1 MNDLRRSPFGVE
13 NDDLERWRDEFP
25 ILARSVYMI
34 SNSLGAMPRQT
45 ATNLAEYADTWATRG
60 VRGWEERWWEMPL
73 EIGNKIARIIG
84 AAAGT
89 VSMHENVT
97 TAHLVALSCLR
108 PEAGRKRIVCTALD
122 FPSMVYLYRAQQ
134 AAGFDLV
141 IVPGEDDLTVRT
153 ERMLEAIDESTAVVA
168 FSHVLFRTSYI
179 MDAEAIVRRAHEVG
193 ASTILDTYQSAGI
206 IPVDVA
212 SLGVDFAVGG
222 CLKWLC
228 GGPGN
233 AFLYTRP
240 DLLADARPSFTG
252 WVSRAH
258 PFDFDIEDDPAT
270 AAAEASTAHAE
281 SPPGTALRADAMH
294 MMNGTPSIPAYYAAL
309 AGLDI
314 IDAVGVNRIREASRA
329 MTGRLLALVDKYGF
343 TSAASRD
350 PDRLAGT
357 VAVNVPDALLVSR
370 TLKSREFIV
379 DYRPP
384 VGVRISPHFY
394 NTMDEIDRVMAEIA
408 SIIKTKD
415 YRGATSSLV
424 T

>member
-1 MNDLRRSPFGVE
+1 MSG
-13 NDDLERWRDEFP
+13 LERWRDEFP
-25 ILARSVYMI
+25 ILSRSVYMI

-45 ATNLAEYADTWATRG
+45 ARNLAEYAETWATRG
-60 VRGWEERWWEMPL
+60 VRGWEERWWEMPA
-73 EIGNKIARIIG
+73 EVGNKIARVIG
-84 AAAGT
+84 APAGT

-97 TAHLVALSCLR
+97 TAHMVALSCLR
-108 PEAGRKRIVCTALD
+108 PTAGRKRIVCSAMD

-134 AAGFDLV
+134 AAGFELSV
-141 IVPGEDDLTVRT
+141 VPAEDDLTVST
-153 ERMLEAIDESTAVVA
+153 DRMLAAIDASTAAVA

-179 MDAEAIVRRAHEVG
+179 MDAAAIAQRAREVG
-193 ASTILDTYQSAGI
+193 ATSILDTYQSAGI

-212 SLGVDFAVGG
+212 ALGVDFAIGG

-240 DLLADARPSFTG
+240 DVLATARPSFTG
-252 WVSRAH
+252 WLAHQH
-258 PFDFDIEDDPAT
+258 PFEFDLGSDLDFLVSETPVTETRKSRSDPRR
-270 AAAEASTAHAE
+270 S
-281 SPPGTALRADAMH
+281 DAMR

-314 IDAVGVNRIREASRA
+314 IHEVGVARIRAASQQ
-329 MTGRLLALVDKYGF
+329 MTARLLALVDAYGF

-350 PDRLAGT
+350 PERLAGT

-370 TLKSREFIV
+370 TLKARDFIV

-384 VGVRISPHFY
+384 VGIRISPHFY
-394 NTMDEIDRVMAEIA
+394 NTVDEIDRVMAEIA
-408 SIIKTKD
+408 AITQRKTYVD
-415 YRGATSSLV
+415 HSGPTRV

>member
-1 MNDLRRSPFGVE
+1 MG
-13 NDDLERWRDEFP
+13 DLERWRDEFP
-25 ILARSVYMI
+25 ILSRSVYMI

-45 ATNLAEYADTWATRG
+45 ARNLADYAETWATRG
-60 VRGWEERWWEMPL
+60 VRGWEERWWEMPA
-73 EIGNKIARIIG
+73 EVGGKIARVIG
-84 AAAGT
+84 APAGT

-97 TAHLVALSCLR
+97 TAHMVALSCLR
-108 PEAGRKRIVCTALD
+108 PSGARTRIVCSAMD
-122 FPSMVYLYRAQQ
+122 FPSLIYLFRAQQ
-134 AAGFDLV
+134 AAGFELRV
-141 IVPGEDDLTVRT
+141 VPAEDDLSVSTG
-153 ERMLEAIDESTAVVA
+153 RMLDAIDETTAAVA

-179 MDAEAIVRRAHEVG
+179 MDAAAIALRARQAG
-193 ASTILDTYQSAGI
+193 AASILDTYQSAGI

-212 SLGVDFAVGG
+212 ALGVDFAVGG

-240 DLLADARPSFTG
+240 DRLAAARPSFTG
-252 WVSRAH
+252 WLSRQH
-258 PFDFDIEDDPAT
+258 PFDFDIEGADP
-270 AAAEASTAHAE
+270 
-281 SPPGTALRADAMH
+281 LRTDAMH

-314 IDAVGVNRIREASRA
+314 VNAVGVARIRAASQQ
-329 MTGRLLALVDKYGF
+329 MTARLLALVDEYGF

-350 PDRLAGT
+350 PERLAGT
-357 VAVNVPDALLVSR
+357 VAVNVPDAPLVSR
-370 TLKSREFIV
+370 TLKARDFIV

-384 VGVRISPHFY
+384 VGIRISPHFY

-408 SIIKTKD
+408 SITATKD
-415 YRGATSSLV
+415 YADGGSSSLV